1 MPFLFRLFSLLLL
14 VFALAIILQAI
25 GATPPLVPA
34 ERPAAVP
41 LWIKLVYT
49 AFVAVL
55 VPVYWARYGPGNF
68 LWFSDLALFGG
79 LAAVW
84 LGSSLLASMMTVA
97 VLLPEVAWNVGYF
110 GRLLFGKDLV
120 GLSGYMFDPSKSL
133 FLRGLSLFHIILP
146 PLLLWLLS
154 RFGYD
159 PRAWYCQTLL
169 AGVVLP
175 LSYWLT
181 DPKENVN
188 WVYGPG
194 EKPQRKI
201 PPLLYLV
208 TVMLFFPVCIYLP
221 THWLLRW
228 WFN

>member
-1 MPFLFRLFSLLLL
+1 MLI
-14 VFALAIILQAI
+14 FAGTIILQAI
-25 GATPPLVPA
+25 EVTPPLVTA
-34 ERPAAVP
+34 ENPAAVP

-55 VPVYWARYGPGNF
+55 VPVYWVRYGLGNF

-79 LAAVW
+79 LVAVW
-84 LGSSLLASMMTVA
+84 LGNGLLASMMTVA
-97 VLLPEVAWNVGYF
+97 VLLPEVTWNIGYF
-110 GRLLFGKDLV
+110 GRLLFGKDPV

-154 RFGYD
+154 ILGYD

-169 AGVVLP
+169 AWVVLA

-181 DPKENVN
+181 DPTENVN

-201 PPLLYLV
+201 PPLLYLA

-221 THWLLRW
+221 THWLLQW